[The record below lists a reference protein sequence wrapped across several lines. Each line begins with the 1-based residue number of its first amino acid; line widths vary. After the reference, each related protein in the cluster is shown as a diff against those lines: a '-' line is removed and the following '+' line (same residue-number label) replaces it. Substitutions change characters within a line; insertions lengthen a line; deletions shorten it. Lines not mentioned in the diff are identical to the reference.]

1 MEKRRLAGR
10 ALALAALLLIAAAAA
25 PPAPPATL
33 ALTGFGETGFGE
45 TGFDETG
52 FDEADRL
59 PFSPQFPLWS
69 DGAAKRRW
77 LHVPRGRTID
87 ASDPD
92 AWVFPPGTK
101 LWKEFALGGRRLETR
116 LIERLPDGTW
126 RFAAYAWS
134 ADGREARL
142 VPDEGAELGGIE
154 GAPGGRWRIP
164 SRKDCLACH
173 ESAAV
178 PVLGVSAVQL
188 GSIGRTGD
196 GVDAAG
202 LVARGLLRNLRA
214 TPAPRAR
221 SADERAALGLLHANC
236 GHCHNRSA
244 NRVPVPLTLAQSA
257 ADPAREAAEVLR
269 SLTYLPAR
277 RHGGPLVVP
286 GDAPASLL
294 LQRMAT
300 RAPRTRMPPL
310 GTELPDADGLALVER
325 WITSLPTLEN
335 TP

>member
-1 MEKRRLAGR
+1 MDTRRFASW
-10 ALALAALLLIAAAAA
+10 ALAAVALLLAAAAA
-25 PPAPPATL
+25 PPAPPTTL
-33 ALTGFGETGFGE
+33 AQ
-45 TGFDETG
+45 TG

-59 PFSPQFPLWS
+59 LFTPQYPLWS

-87 ASDPD
+87 ASDAD

-116 LIERLPDGTW
+116 LIERLPDGSW

-134 ADGREARL
+134 ADGHEARL
-142 VPDEGAELGGIE
+142 VPEAGAELSGVQ

-164 SRKDCLACH
+164 SRDDCLACH
-173 ESAAV
+173 GSAAV
-178 PVLGVSAVQL
+178 PVLGAGAVQL
-188 GSIGRTGD
+188 SPPRPAVD
-196 GVDAAG
+196 GIDAST
-202 LVARGLLRNLRA
+202 LVARGWLRNHRA
-214 TPAPRAR
+214 MPMSFAR
-221 SADERAALGLLHANC
+221 SDVERAALGLLHANC
-236 GHCHNRSA
+236 GHCHNRSV

-257 ADPAREAAEVLR
+257 ADPAGAAAAALR
-269 SLTYLPAR
+269 SLTHLPAR
-277 RHGGPLVVP
+277 RHGGPVVVP

-310 GTELPDADGLALVER
+310 GTEVPDADGLALVER
-325 WITSLPTLEN
+325 WITSLPTSEN
-335 TP
+335 

>member
-1 MEKRRLAGR
+1 MDTLRLALR
-10 ALALAALLLIAAAAA
+10 SLAAVALLLFLAAAAA
-25 PPAPPATL
+25 PPGPPATL
-33 ALTGFGETGFGE
+33 AQ
-45 TGFDETG
+45 TGFDAME
-52 FDEADRL
+52 RL
-59 PFSPQFPLWS
+59 PFSPLHALWS
-69 DGAAKRRW
+69 DGAAKQRW
-77 LHVPRGRTID
+77 LHLPAGRTID
-87 ASDPD
+87 ASDAD
-92 AWVFPPGTK
+92 AWDFPPGTK

-142 VPDEGAELGGIE
+142 VPAEGAELEGVA

-164 SRKDCLACH
+164 SRDDCLACH
-173 ESAAV
+173 GSAAV

-188 GSIGRTGD
+188 ASPGRTAD

-202 LVARGLLRNLRA
+202 LAARGLLRNHRA
-214 TPAPRAR
+214 TPAPPAR
-221 SADERAALGLLHANC
+221 SADERAAFGLLHANC

-257 ADPAREAAEVLR
+257 ADPSRGAADVLR
-269 SLTYLPAR
+269 SLTQLPAR
-277 RHGGPLVVP
+277 RHGGPVVVP

-310 GTELPDADGLALVER
+310 GTERPDADSLTLVER
-325 WITSLPTLEN
+325 WITSLPTPEN

>member
-1 MEKRRLAGR
+1 MDARRIAGR
-10 ALALAALLLIAAAAA
+10 SLAIAALLPLLAAA
-25 PPAPPATL
+25 PTAPPATL
-33 ALTGFGETGFGE
+33 ALTGF
-45 TGFDETG
+45 D
-52 FDEADRL
+52 DVHRL
-59 PFSPQFPLWS
+59 PFSPQFALWS

-77 LHVPRGRTID
+77 LHLPHGRTID

-116 LIERLPDGTW
+116 LIERLPDGRW

-142 VPDEGAELGGIE
+142 VPDEGASLSGID
-154 GAPGGRWRIP
+154 GAPGGIWRIP
-164 SRKDCLACH
+164 SREDCLACH

-178 PVLGVSAVQL
+178 PVLGVGAVQL
-188 GSIGRTGD
+188 GSPGPSTD
-196 GVDAAG
+196 GVDAAT
-202 LVARGLLRNLRA
+202 LAERGLLRNHRA
-214 TPAPRAR
+214 SPPLIAR

-236 GHCHNRSA
+236 GHCHNRSP
-244 NRVPVPLTLAQSA
+244 NRVPVPLTLALSA
-257 ADPAREAAEVLR
+257 TDPARATAELRR
-269 SLTYLPAR
+269 SLTQLPAR
-277 RHGGPLVVP
+277 RHGGPVVVP